1 MMRLIYGTHHV
12 AIQVVAAMKAI
23 RMINLMEKSNVENR
37 SSSAARFMQSIN
49 RPERNNWVSLFP
61 GCHSMGF
68 LEKMVLDAEQLA
80 AINELIPGA
89 AVNTQES
96 FKFRKINYWNQIFYS
111 TSCSKVTKRNS
122 YKVVFVDRDGNLKV
136 GMILYYLKLV
146 LRNAHPYHLA
156 AIQEL
161 HPYPEAGIMA
171 GIDVTTLNNNL
182 AGHLK
187 PFCFPSEDDS
197 EMFIHIQDIQ
207 SKQVAIGCLTNV
219 LYICTPPNMWEM
231 D

>member
-1 MMRLIYGTHHV
+1 
-12 AIQVVAAMKAI
+12 
-23 RMINLMEKSNVENR
+23 
-37 SSSAARFMQSIN
+37 
-49 RPERNNWVSLFP
+49 
-61 GCHSMGF
+61 MGF
-68 LEKMVLDAEQLA
+68 LEKLVLDAEQLA

-122 YKVVFVDRDGNLKV
+122 YTVVFVGRDGNLKV

-187 PFCFPSEDDS
+187 PFWFPRFVQFAPVGYQTTFMQCTIAFYYHED
-197 EMFIHIQDIQ
+197 
-207 SKQVAIGCLTNV
+207 
-219 LYICTPPNMWEM
+219 Y
-231 D
+231 

>member
-1 MMRLIYGTHHV
+1 MHCNFFCLPVTRQCLQ
-12 AIQVVAAMKAI
+12 AVVFTAGYKIKFHLAGLAY
-23 RMINLMEKSNVENR
+23 LC
-37 SSSAARFMQSIN
+37 
-49 RPERNNWVSLFP
+49 RNNWVSLFP

-122 YKVVFVDRDGNLKV
+122 YTVVFVGKDGNLKV

-146 LRNAHPYHLA
+146 LRNAHPYYLA

-187 PFCFPSEDDS
+187 PFCFPR
-197 EMFIHIQDIQ
+197 FVQFAPVGYQ
-207 SKQVAIGCLTNV
+207 TTFKQ
-219 LYICTPPNMWEM
+219 
-231 D
+231 